1 MTSDSTGGGIP
12 KRIGKYQ
19 VSRVLG
25 RGSMGVVYLALDPL
39 IDREV
44 AIKTIV
50 LPPGLDDD
58 KIKEFRARF
67 LREARAAGRLSH
79 PAIVTI
85 YEADDGAGGGPPF
98 IAMEFVEGL
107 PWNHKIRQH
116 TFPEPE
122 QVLSLAREI
131 ASALDYA
138 HRTGVVHR
146 DIKPA
151 NIVQTPDG
159 HVKLMD
165 FGIAKVPSS
174 ELTREGQFLG
184 TPAYMSPEQI
194 MGKAVDGRSDIFSL
208 GTVLYELLTC
218 QKPFP
223 GEDITT
229 VTYSILRQD
238 PRPARSIN
246 PAIPEEVD
254 RILFHLMAK
263 NPDQRYASARQV
275 VEDIDA
281 FMANAALPHA
291 GTSPD
296 LWVETH
302 GPTPIDT
309 QSAPALPQLAPAR
322 TEPAK
327 APPPVL
333 SKAVPPQ
340 APAPVTPA
348 AQAAAMP
355 PAKGPPAPQPP
366 IKDTPP
372 SLPAVP
378 SKNARPPEAPPPS
391 SVNPADMEATVPRGS
406 GLKMG
411 WVLGGL
417 LLLAMAAVGILVGAF
432 FWFRSQN
439 KAADLDGDTTIASGP
454 LEPASGPS
462 VTPSAP
468 AATQP
473 APSQAPATAV
483 EQPKPKPKPKPA
495 PVAKPPVAAPIQTP
509 KPPPPVVKPPE
520 LVSVSY
526 VFTTGTKRGEFWI
539 RIDGKD
545 VSHQT
550 INRKGSIF
558 GQETYSG
565 TFQASPGQH
574 AMEFQIRTE
583 LQNLNERH
591 TETVTLDAGKQHS
604 LRIVMTKFNKEI
616 RFEWGG

>member
-1 MTSDSTGGGIP
+1 MISDSSHGGIP
-12 KRIGKYQ
+12 EKIGKYH

-25 RGSMGVVYLALDPL
+25 RGSMGVVYLARDTL

-58 KIKEFRARF
+58 KIMEFRARF

-165 FGIAKVPSS
+165 FGIAKVPTS

-263 NPDQRYASARQV
+263 DPDQRYASARQV

-281 FMANAALPHA
+281 FMASAALPHA

-302 GPTPIDT
+302 GPAPLDT
-309 QSAPALPQLAPAR
+309 QSATAAPQPPLER
-322 TEPAK
+322 TEPARVPAPVPPK
-327 APPPVL
+327 APPPQ
-333 SKAVPPQ
+333 AQ
-340 APAPVTPA
+340 APAAPA
-348 AQAAAMP
+348 ARAAATP
-355 PAKGPPAPQPP
+355 PANVRTPPQPTV
-366 IKDTPP
+366 K
-372 SLPAVP
+372 
-378 SKNARPPEAPPPS
+378 APPPAA
-391 SVNPADMEATVPRGS
+391 PAPPPKSARPHEEPPTSLVAPANIEATVPGGS
-406 GLKMG
+406 GLKMV

-417 LLLAMAAVGILVGAF
+417 LFLAVVAVGILVGAF
-432 FWFRSQN
+432 FWFRSQS
-439 KAADLDGDTTIASGP
+439 KPAVPDSDTTLTSVP
-454 LEPASGPS
+454 LEPSSGPS
-462 VTPSAP
+462 EP

-473 APSQAPATAV
+473 APAQVPSAAA
-483 EQPKPKPKPKPA
+483 EQPKPKPRPKPPA
-495 PVAKPPVAAPIQTP
+495 PVVKPPVAAPVLQAP

-526 VFTTGTKRGEFWI
+526 TFTTGTKRGEFWI

-550 INRKGSIF
+550 MNRKGSIF

-565 TFQASPGQH
+565 TFQAYPGQH

-583 LQNLNERH
+583 IQNLNERH
-591 TETVTLDAGKQHS
+591 SETVTLDAGKKHS
-604 LRIVMTKFNKEI
+604 VKIVMTKFNKEI

>member
-1 MTSDSTGGGIP
+1 MISDSTHGGIP
-12 KRIGKYQ
+12 EKIGKYH

-25 RGSMGVVYLALDPL
+25 RGSMGVVYLALDTL

-58 KIKEFRARF
+58 KIMEFRARF

-165 FGIAKVPSS
+165 FGIAKVPTS

-254 RILFHLMAK
+254 RILFHLLAK
-263 NPDQRYASARQV
+263 DPDQRYASARQV

-296 LWVETH
+296 LWVETR
-302 GPTPIDT
+302 GPAPLDT
-309 QSAPALPQLAPAR
+309 QSATAAPQPPPEPTGPAKVPAPVS
-322 TEPAK
+322 AK
-327 APPPVL
+327 APPR
-333 SKAVPPQ
+333 AQ
-340 APAPVTPA
+340 APAAPGARATA
-348 AQAAAMP
+348 TP
-355 PAKGPPAPQPP
+355 PAKVPPAPQPP
-366 IKDTPP
+366 VKAPPPPPPTP
-372 SLPAVP
+372 L
-378 SKNARPPEAPPPS
+378 SKNAGPPEPPPQS
-391 SVNPADMEATVPRGS
+391 SANAPDVEATVPGTT
-406 GLKMG
+406 GLRMV

-417 LLLAMAAVGILVGAF
+417 LLLAVVAVGILAGAF
-432 FWFRSQN
+432 IWFRSQN
-439 KAADLDGDTTIASGP
+439 KPA
-454 LEPASGPS
+454 EPASDTTLTSAPMESSSGPS
-462 VTPSAP
+462 EPAAAQPAPAQVPSAP
-468 AATQP
+468 A
-473 APSQAPATAV
+473 
-483 EQPKPKPKPKPA
+483 EQPKPKPKPKPPP
-495 PVAKPPVAAPIQTP
+495 PVIKPPVAAPVLQPP
-509 KPPPPVVKPPE
+509 KPPPPVAKPPE

-526 VFTTGTKRGEFWI
+526 SFTSGTKRGEFWI

-550 INRKGSIF
+550 MNRKGSIF

-565 TFQASPGQH
+565 TFQAYPGQH

-583 LQNLNERH
+583 IQNLNERH
-591 TETVTLDAGKQHS
+591 SETVTLDAGKKHNVK
-604 LRIVMTKFNKEI
+604 IVMTKFNKEI